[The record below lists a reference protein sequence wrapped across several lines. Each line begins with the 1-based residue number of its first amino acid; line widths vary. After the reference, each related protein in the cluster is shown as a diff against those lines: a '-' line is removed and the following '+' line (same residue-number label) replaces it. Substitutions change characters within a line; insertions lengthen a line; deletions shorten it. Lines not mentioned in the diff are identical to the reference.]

1 MAPGGAEGGGP
12 GAPVRGRL
20 LVASTKLGDPN
31 FDRTVVLVLDHGE
44 EGALGVVLNRPTPVP
59 VGEIL
64 DTWAAQ
70 ASLVPPAV
78 IFRGG
83 PVSPDAV
90 IGLARAPAAVS
101 GALPW
106 RSVVGAVG
114 IVDLAV
120 TPGAQ
125 PVVPEGVR
133 LFSGYAGWAADQ
145 LEGELAEGAWFVLEA
160 LTEDVFCAQPERLW
174 HDVVR
179 RQRGSLRMLATYPPD
194 PSVN

>member
-12 GAPVRGRL
+12 GPPVRGRL

-145 LEGELAEGAWFVLEA
+145 LEGELAEGAWFVVDA
-160 LTEDVFCAQPERLW
+160 LGDDVFCSEPEQLW

-179 RQRGSLRMLATYPPD
+179 RQRGALKMLATYPPN
-194 PSVN
+194 PSMN

>member
-90 IGLARAPAAVS
+90 
-101 GALPW
+101 
-106 RSVVGAVG
+106 
-114 IVDLAV
+114 
-120 TPGAQ
+120 
-125 PVVPEGVR
+125 
-133 LFSGYAGWAADQ
+133 
-145 LEGELAEGAWFVLEA
+145 
-160 LTEDVFCAQPERLW
+160 
-174 HDVVR
+174 
-179 RQRGSLRMLATYPPD
+179 
-194 PSVN
+194 